1 MQTPETIKKPV
12 GQIRVYG
19 CGGTGVKIASMFEP
33 MRNQP
38 EAGIANVQVTY
49 VDTAFSDLQK
59 DVKAKDCY
67 LLRDTDGSGGLRRE
81 LSAAIIESVP
91 ELVQLHEPEEL
102 NIVVSSGSGGSG
114 SVIAPSV
121 TSELIRQ
128 GKQVIAVVVGD
139 AHTAQWMNNTMGTI
153 RSYNGISQVRGRT
166 VPLAYFENTS
176 ENTEASVNIQV
187 AQLVTGL
194 SALWSRQNQ
203 GLDSKDLEHFLN
215 PEKIT
220 DFPPQLAMIK
230 LYVKEIPKAE
240 ESNVMTVVSLSK
252 TREESR
258 LGFVAEAHYT
268 GISGDDLAETVR
280 NLSPLH
286 LCMLDQSFHELM
298 EELTAKTRTVK
309 QGRTRSNKGNFMG
322 EVTVHNNGL
331 VGI

>member
-12 GQIRVYG
+12 GNIRVYG

-38 EAGIANVQVTY
+38 EPGIANVLVTY
-49 VDTAFSDLQK
+49 VDTAFSDLNS
-59 DVKAKDCY
+59 DVKTKDCY

-81 LSAAIIESVP
+81 LAEEIMNSIS
-91 ELVQLHEPEEL
+91 ELVQLHEPEDL
-102 NIVVSSGSGGSG
+102 NIVISSGSGGSG

-128 GKQVIAVVVGD
+128 GKQVISVVIGD

-153 RSYNGISQVRGRT
+153 RSYNGISGVRGQT

-230 LYVKEIPKAE
+230 LYVKEIPKIE
-240 ESNVMTVVSLSK
+240 EQNIMTVVSLAK
-252 TREESR
+252 NREESR
-258 LGFVAEAHYT
+258 LNFVAEAQYT
-268 GISGDDLAETVR
+268 GIGPQELADTVR

-286 LCMLDQSFHELM
+286 LCMLDQSFHDLMDELANKAR
-298 EELTAKTRTVK
+298 TAK
-309 QGRTRSNKGNFMG
+309 QARTRSTKTSFMG
-322 EVTVHNNGL
+322 ETPMANNGL
-331 VGI
+331 IV